1 LSQRYLYGIIGHIP
15 ERRGIMKQFTVEF
28 DEMTCKWLVHIA
40 ELTGKSIESVIVDG
54 IHNQLVAFEDGICK
68 SFTYSE

>member
-1 LSQRYLYGIIGHIP
+1 
-15 ERRGIMKQFTVEF
+15 MKQFTVEF

-40 ELTGKSIESVIVDG
+40 ELTGKSVEGVIVDG

-68 SFTYSE
+68 SFTYSEQ